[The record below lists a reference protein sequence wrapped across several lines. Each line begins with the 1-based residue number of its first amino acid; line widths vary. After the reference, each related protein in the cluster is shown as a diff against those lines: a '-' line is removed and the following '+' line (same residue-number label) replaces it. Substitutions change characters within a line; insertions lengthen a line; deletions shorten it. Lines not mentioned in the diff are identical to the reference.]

1 MTMQAAEWRICFRE
15 GMLGKKKEEK
25 KKEKRVHEPESQ
37 WPIIWRAFVLG
48 SYGGLSE
55 D

>member
-1 MTMQAAEWRICFRE
+1 MEDLFSRGDAWQ
-15 GMLGKKKEEK
+15 KKEKK

-55 D
+55 N